1 MVHLRMSEHNLS
13 QGTASSCRANW
24 IVSWGSWGA
33 VRSLGVLMLV
43 HACTHT
49 HTHTYTHTEYALYTH
64 ILAHVGRMDK
74 APEKKTLES

>member
-1 MVHLRMSEHNLS
+1 M
-13 QGTASSCRANW
+13 
-24 IVSWGSWGA
+24 
-33 VRSLGVLMLV
+33 LMLV